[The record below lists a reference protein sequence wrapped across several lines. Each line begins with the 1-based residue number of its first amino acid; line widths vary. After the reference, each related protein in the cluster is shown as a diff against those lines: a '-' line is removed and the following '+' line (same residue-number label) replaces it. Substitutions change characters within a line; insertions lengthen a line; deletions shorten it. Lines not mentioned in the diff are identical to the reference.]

1 MGCLRFK
8 WTSISLK
15 KKKAGKGE
23 EFRKGELSMQVP
35 QELRVSYS
43 LENPSKSV
51 PKAEILSASEEEA
64 GWKI

>member
-1 MGCLRFK
+1 MGCLRFER
-8 WTSISLK
+8 TSTSLK